1 MGMKQKIMIV
11 DDAEINRQ
19 ILMAILGDKYEYVQA
34 ENGCQAVHMLQ
45 HDLTIDLILLDIN
58 MPEMNGFQMLE
69 RMNKFHWIDEIPVIM
84 ISSEEKRDIIERAYI
99 LGAEDYIRRPFDA
112 FIVRRRVQNILNLY
126 ANQKRL
132 KQMVSDQIYEKEENN
147 NLMIG
152 ILSHVVEFRNSES
165 GEHIIHIRMITEL
178 LLRCLVQKTDQYH
191 LSESDIAIITTAS
204 ALHDIGKISIP
215 ESILNK
221 PGKLTQEEFEIMK
234 THTTI
239 GADIIR
245 QMFTKSEKPL
255 LRSAWEICRWHHE
268 RWDGHGYPDGLL
280 GEKIPISA
288 QVVALAD
295 VYDALTSKRCYK
307 NAYDHET
314 AMNMIMSGECGA
326 FNPLLLKCLY
336 EISPKLRMV
345 VEGDMGEE
353 TYRQEA
359 DRLAADVMK
368 KKSMPYSDRAQRM
381 LESMQE
387 RLEFFSSLNGGI
399 QFEYDHVSR
408 LANIVNWNEP
418 PQYRYSVMN
427 IANQNCFKYLS
438 QKDFHRLKDAL
449 DATTPENRE
458 FSMSIML
465 PQGNDYEW
473 CDLRIH
479 SLWSESSPDHYIGA
493 VGHVIKPH
501 HVTSELPLLDG
512 LSEGENADGK
522 DIRAAFEHLKQI
534 FDIVRLVDPTHNVVM
549 EVDDKG
555 ILRQTDQHCAGF
567 WENGENCANCISARA
582 LSQKT
587 MLNKLEFTRRDMYYV
602 VAKYLCINGTPCVL
616 EMLSKMN
623 EGRWIDAN
631 GTRFLL
637 DKSRGE
643 NRELFSDA
651 LTGAYSRRYFETY
664 LTHMEGMEC
673 VEIIDVDHFKQ
684 VNDTYGHLAGDVVL
698 KDITAAI
705 QSCIRSTDILIRY
718 GGDEFLLLF
727 PKLSEKNMLEK
738 NKKIKKAVENIVFT
752 EYPDLHVTV
761 SIGGVCGVHP
771 IMEAIHQADKL
782 MYENKRM
789 L

>member
-1 MGMKQKIMIV
+1 MEMKQKIMIV

-58 MPEMNGFQMLE
+58 MPEMNGFQVLE
-69 RMNKFHWIDEIPVIM
+69 RMNKFHWIDEIPVII
-84 ISSEEKRDIIERAYI
+84 ISSEEKRDVIERAYI
-99 LGAEDYIRRPFDA
+99 FGAEDYIRRPFDS
-112 FIVRRRVQNILNLY
+112 FIVRRRVQNILKLY

-165 GEHIIHIRMITEL
+165 GEHILHIRMVTER
-178 LLRCLVQKTDQYH
+178 LLRRLIQKTDQYQ
-191 LSESDIAIITTAS
+191 LSESDIAMITTAA
-204 ALHDIGKISIP
+204 ALHDIGKINVP

-221 PGKLTQEEFEIMK
+221 PGKLTQEEFEIIK

-239 GADIIR
+239 GADIID
-245 QMFTKSEKPL
+245 QMISRSEKPL
-255 LRSAWEICRWHHE
+255 LRIAWEICRWHHE
-268 RWDGHGYPDGLL
+268 RWDGHGYPDGLI
-280 GEKIPISA
+280 GEQIPISA

-295 VYDALTSKRCYK
+295 VYDALISERCYK

-314 AMNMIMSGECGA
+314 AMDMIMSGECGA

-336 EISPKLRMV
+336 EISPELRIV
-345 VEGDMGEE
+345 VKGNLGEE
-353 TYRQEA
+353 AYRQEA
-359 DRLAADVMK
+359 DRLAAEIMK
-368 KKSMPYSDRAQRM
+368 KKSTPCSDRAQCM

-387 RLEFFSSLNGGI
+387 QLEFFASLNGGI

-427 IANQNCFKYLS
+427 IADKNCFKHLS

-465 PQGNDYEW
+465 LQGNDYEW
-473 CDLRIH
+473 CELRMH
-479 SLWSESSPDHYIGA
+479 SLWSELSPDHYIGA
-493 VGHVIKPH
+493 VGQLIKPQ

-512 LSEGENADGK
+512 LSEEENADGK
-522 DIRAAFEHLKQI
+522 DIRVAFEQLKQI
-534 FDIVRLVDPTHNVVM
+534 FDIVRLVDPAHNAVM
-549 EVDDKG
+549 EIDDKG
-555 ILRQTDQHCAGF
+555 ILRQTDQHCAAF
-567 WENGENCANCISARA
+567 WENGVNCANCISTRA
-582 LSQKT
+582 LAQKT

-664 LTHMEGMEC
+664 LMHMEGMEC
-673 VEIIDVDHFKQ
+673 VEIIDVDRFKQ

-698 KDITAAI
+698 RDIAAAI

-727 PKLSEKNMLEK
+727 PQMSEKHMLEK
-738 NKKIKKAVENIVFT
+738 NEKIKKAVENIVFT
-752 EYPDLHVTV
+752 EYPDFHVTV

-782 MYENKRM
+782 MYEDKRM

>member
-45 HDLTIDLILLDIN
+45 HDLTIELILLDIN

-221 PGKLTQEEFEIMK
+221 PGKLTQEEFETMK

-245 QMFTKSEKPL
+245 QMFMKSEKPL
-255 LRSAWEICRWHHE
+255 IRSAWEICRWHHE

-368 KKSMPYSDRAQRM
+368 
-381 LESMQE
+381 
-387 RLEFFSSLNGGI
+387 
-399 QFEYDHVSR
+399 
-408 LANIVNWNEP
+408 
-418 PQYRYSVMN
+418 
-427 IANQNCFKYLS
+427 
-438 QKDFHRLKDAL
+438 
-449 DATTPENRE
+449 
-458 FSMSIML
+458 
-465 PQGNDYEW
+465 
-473 CDLRIH
+473 
-479 SLWSESSPDHYIGA
+479 
-493 VGHVIKPH
+493 IKPVMKFGVGKLDVYQKCRGMKNARKAMIDAMKKEFETNFKEAYEAGKLYLMAASSSTAE
-501 HVTSELPLLDG
+501 VTEEWIRQIKESFPGMDVMCDNLSLGLSCHIGPDG
-512 LSEGENADGK
+512 L
-522 DIRAAFEHLKQI
+522 
-534 FDIVRLVDPTHNVVM
+534 
-549 EVDDKG
+549 G
-555 ILRQTDQHCAGF
+555 IAC
-567 WENGENCANCISARA
+567 C
-582 LSQKT
+582 
-587 MLNKLEFTRRDMYYV
+587 NKAE
-602 VAKYLCINGTPCVL
+602 
-616 EMLSKMN
+616 
-623 EGRWIDAN
+623 
-631 GTRFLL
+631 
-637 DKSRGE
+637 
-643 NRELFSDA
+643 
-651 LTGAYSRRYFETY
+651 
-664 LTHMEGMEC
+664 
-673 VEIIDVDHFKQ
+673 
-684 VNDTYGHLAGDVVL
+684 
-698 KDITAAI
+698 
-705 QSCIRSTDILIRY
+705 
-718 GGDEFLLLF
+718 
-727 PKLSEKNMLEK
+727 
-738 NKKIKKAVENIVFT
+738 
-752 EYPDLHVTV
+752 
-761 SIGGVCGVHP
+761 
-771 IMEAIHQADKL
+771 
-782 MYENKRM
+782 
-789 L
+789 

>member
-288 QVVALAD
+288 QVVALA
-295 VYDALTSKRCYK
+295 
-307 NAYDHET
+307 
-314 AMNMIMSGECGA
+314 
-326 FNPLLLKCLY
+326 
-336 EISPKLRMV
+336 
-345 VEGDMGEE
+345 
-353 TYRQEA
+353 
-359 DRLAADVMK
+359 ADVMK

-493 VGHVIKPH
+493 VGQVIKPQ

-727 PKLSEKNMLEK
+727 PKMSEKNMLEK

>member
-1 MGMKQKIMIV
+1 
-11 DDAEINRQ
+11 
-19 ILMAILGDKYEYVQA
+19 
-34 ENGCQAVHMLQ
+34 
-45 HDLTIDLILLDIN
+45 
-58 MPEMNGFQMLE
+58 
-69 RMNKFHWIDEIPVIM
+69 
-84 ISSEEKRDIIERAYI
+84 
-99 LGAEDYIRRPFDA
+99 
-112 FIVRRRVQNILNLY
+112 
-126 ANQKRL
+126 
-132 KQMVSDQIYEKEENN
+132 
-147 NLMIG
+147 
-152 ILSHVVEFRNSES
+152 
-165 GEHIIHIRMITEL
+165 
-178 LLRCLVQKTDQYH
+178 
-191 LSESDIAIITTAS
+191 
-204 ALHDIGKISIP
+204 
-215 ESILNK
+215 
-221 PGKLTQEEFEIMK
+221 
-234 THTTI
+234 
-239 GADIIR
+239 
-245 QMFTKSEKPL
+245 
-255 LRSAWEICRWHHE
+255 
-268 RWDGHGYPDGLL
+268 
-280 GEKIPISA
+280 
-288 QVVALAD
+288 
-295 VYDALTSKRCYK
+295 
-307 NAYDHET
+307 
-314 AMNMIMSGECGA
+314 MNMIMSGECGA

-493 VGHVIKPH
+493 VGQVIKPQ

-727 PKLSEKNMLEK
+727 PKMSEKNMLEK

-752 EYPDLHVTV
+752 EYPDLHVIV